1 MKKILILLTIT
12 VLLAACS
19 SDSDPAVTNDG
30 GRVPLQVTGYI
41 ADFPIGITRAH
52 DSSWDTGDEIGIYAV
67 RTNTKPLTLQSD
79 QHAPFK
85 LKVVSGS
92 THATDEGGTYNFKAF
107 FSNSPVYLPADG
119 YAIDVYGYY
128 PYNAD
133 YTNPYAIP
141 VNVSAQ
147 NSQNAIDLM
156 TSDKENHT
164 IHGDASSPSI
174 NKANPSCQLLFHHRL
189 TKLVF
194 NLKPGGDFDPS
205 DIEGATSLTI
215 GSQKTTATYDIYSDV
230 LTCTGDA
237 NQAISAVA
245 LATPNSGYAKTFEAM
260 VLPNNDTKDEA
271 DLTNHPITI
280 TDNPD
285 VDRTVTI
292 VVDGR
297 SYTFTIAKPG
307 STEGKI
313 KVNNTF
319 EAGTKYI
326 YNVTVYPFSVFV
338 DSQKFTEQW

>member
-67 RTNTKPLTLQSD
+67 RINTKPLTLQSD

-92 THATDEGGTYNFKAF
+92 TDATDNHNLTYNFKAF
-107 FSNSPVYLPADG
+107 FSNSPVYLPEDG
-119 YAIDVYGYY
+119 SAIDVYGYY

-194 NLKPGGDFDPS
+194 NLIHGGDFDSS

-215 GSQKTTATYDIYSDV
+215 GNQKTTATYDIYSDV

-245 LATPNSGYAKTFEAM
+245 LATPNTVTVNETTKTYDKSFEAI
-260 VLPNNDTKDEA
+260 VLPNNAT
-271 DLTNHPITI
+271 T
-280 TDNPD
+280 NPD

-338 DSQKFTEQW
+338 DPQKFTEQW